1 MLDRK
6 GLYAYLGI
14 TFVVTYA
21 IEGVMALS
29 GVRFDKIPPILAQL
43 AVAAVMWVPAMAALI
58 TMKFITREGFGIANI
73 RFGSWKPYLAT
84 ALLVPAAFFLIYGL
98 TWLLNLGQPDWQ
110 LEDLMG
116 LMASTGA
123 DMSQAPDPSLLL
135 AGMLPLTLF
144 FSPFINS
151 LFGFGEELGW
161 RGYLLPKLMP
171 LGKPRAYLLLG
182 VIWGLWHLPL
192 LLVGFLVPD
201 KPLWAVIAMIGLTTT
216 LGVYINELT
225 LHYRSSILAGWV
237 HGVFNSQSYG
247 IWRILFPSVNP
258 YLGGMVG
265 LLGWIAWL
273 VLGLG
278 AARYLS
284 ARQAGEK

>member
-1 MLDRK
+1 
-6 GLYAYLGI
+6 
-14 TFVVTYA
+14 
-21 IEGVMALS
+21 
-29 GVRFDKIPPILAQL
+29 
-43 AVAAVMWVPAMAALI
+43 MWVPAMAALI